1 LLRYGSIRG
10 ARLLPIANQFDAPRG
25 RGRFL
30 HWRSHICEVQSCVLL
45 GRSLFFGSGDCPQ
58 CPRKLCPGEKMRTG
72 ATCSTCSQPTVATS
86 FEGTKLWRLR
96 FFGGAF
102 LLASVIFRE
111 PDRARR
117 LAGQSPLPKTRM
129 CNASYSPQLSDF
141 LQPYIIVQ
149 RLWQPNRSI

>member
-1 LLRYGSIRG
+1 VRDFCQSQTSLMPRAAEDDFCIGVRTS
-10 ARLLPIANQFDAPRG
+10 ARSNHACCLAGPYFSVAATVPN
-25 RGRFL
+25 
-30 HWRSHICEVQSCVLL
+30 V
-45 GRSLFFGSGDCPQ
+45 
-58 CPRKLCPGEKMRTG
+58 PRKLCPGEKMRTG